1 MLPYVIRRKAKNMP
15 KIKTIELRRN
25 EYMEKWSKRAI
36 VLLCGLSLWIF
47 YFFQQELSKY
57 GLYTIISCNVHEVA
71 SVIPFLCIGTAV
83 IWCGCLLMKAVK
95 KKKCDGQDKVFIGI
109 LLVIIFLLG
118 YYVYQD
124 ASGVSVTVVS
134 TVERVDMQKGEVVI
148 RDSEGKKVTLES
160 PELVNGMLETNG
172 AEYLITYEWDGKT
185 SELQWISL
193 IE

>member
-1 MLPYVIRRKAKNMP
+1 
-15 KIKTIELRRN
+15 
-25 EYMEKWSKRAI
+25 MEKRSKRAV
-36 VLLCGLSLWIF
+36 VLLCGIGLWIF
-47 YFFQQELSKY
+47 YLFQQELAEH
-57 GLYTIISCNVHEVA
+57 GLYTIISYNVHELA
-71 SVIPFLCIGTAV
+71 SVIPFLCMGTAV
-83 IWCGCLLMKAVK
+83 IWCGYLLVKAA

-134 TVERVDMQKGEVVI
+134 TVESVDKQEGEVVI

-172 AEYLITYEWDGKT
+172 TEYLITYGWDGKT

-193 IE
+193 IELGMCGENTN